1 MSLISERVS
10 GLETF
15 ILKVFLI
22 RFRWERERERCLPGL
37 TDRCHEFRRLDRSF
51 RGFKEI

>member
-15 ILKVFLI
+15 IQKVFLSDSDG
-22 RFRWERERERCLPGL
+22 RERRLPGL
-37 TDRCHEFRRLDRSF
+37 TDRCHELRRLDRSF
-51 RGFKEI
+51 RGFEEI